1 MQNWCERIWKS
12 NARSENRR
20 VQEPNRSRL
29 QGQNGWNWKYSD
41 QKIQQSHGKI
51 NKKFSEIYLFPKHK
65 LIKII
70 IFDAE
75 EFFTTYLFFC
85 IFFQKY
91 SWKTCGKKSFI
102 EKKKIIFMKYNN
114 SWLTFCSFLYSIL
127 LSSRLQKWGKPSVQ
141 R

>member
-51 NKKFSEIYLFPKHK
+51 YKKFSEIYLFPKHK
-65 LIKII
+65 LIKIK
-70 IFDAE
+70 IFDVE

-85 IFFQKY
+85 TFFQKY
-91 SWKTCGKKSFI
+91 SWKTCGKKIIYWETENIFTKYW
-102 EKKKIIFMKYNN
+102 KKSNN
-114 SWLTFCSFLYSIL
+114 SWLTFCSSIFYS
-127 LSSRLQKWGKPSVQ
+127 SFV
-141 R
+141 